1 MVEEAKPRRASSSVR
16 CMALAS
22 RSFIERL
29 LHVSGSMHSFTDMA
43 QGQRRGIQTIRGVTA
58 LKTKAD
64 IVAFVRQCVT
74 DGGDLIKAKG
84 DTGLNQSVNDGSSR
98 LVRLGDLAYG
108 VIEHSGEHYGQLV
121 VYFRINGLT
130 PPESRQQK

>member
-1 MVEEAKPRRASSSVR
+1 
-16 CMALAS
+16 
-22 RSFIERL
+22 
-29 LHVSGSMHSFTDMA
+29 MHSFTTWHRDK
-43 QGQRRGIQTIRGVTA
+43 RRGIQTIRGVTA